1 MTNAETEQW
10 GPAAVAG
17 NAPAAADVAAA
28 HVAALDVR
36 RETSG
41 TGQAGPLQVLPHNAH
56 LALVEEELRSFFD
69 SSRRRAAGMGFQYQ
83 ALWTALADGAA
94 AGKRFRPL
102 MVLTVYEGLG
112 GRDLRLAATVGAAF
126 ELLHTA
132 LILHDDVIDRDFV
145 RRGMPNLAGRYREE
159 ALAADVGLTEAEH
172 RGMSAALIAG
182 DLALFNSYRML
193 DRLPAAHDLRGNL
206 LDLLDEAMFASAA
219 GELLDLRFSDTGQDI
234 SIAGIIEMDRLK
246 TAVYSFEAPL
256 QAGAVL
262 AGAPASTVQQL
273 AAIGRSLGI
282 AYQITDDLL
291 GVFGTEEATG
301 KTTLGD
307 LREGKRTVLIAHAM
321 SRPQWA
327 EIAGLIGRPGLS
339 AADAA
344 RIRDLLVAA
353 GSRAFAQDLAS
364 SHAASARQ
372 QIRQAGLPPQLEDS
386 LEQLLAAVT
395 TRTR

>member
-1 MTNAETEQW
+1 MTDAETEQL
-10 GPAAVAG
+10 GRTTAGRPAPPK
-17 NAPAAADVAAA
+17 NTSADRQP
-28 HVAALDVR
+28 LTPDD
-36 RETSG
+36 
-41 TGQAGPLQVLPHNAH
+41 TGGQNNPRPQGGLPHEPH
-56 LALVEEELRSFFD
+56 LALVEEELRAFFA
-69 SSRRRAAGMGFQYQ
+69 SARQRAAAMGSQYQ
-83 ALWTALADGAA
+83 ALWAALADGAA
-94 AGKRFRPL
+94 AGKRFRPR
-102 MVLTVYEGLG
+102 MALTVYKGLG
-112 GRDLRLAATVGAAF
+112 GLDFRLAATVGAAF

-132 LILHDDVIDRDFV
+132 LILHDDVIDRDFI
-145 RRGMPNLAGRYREE
+145 RRGVPNLAGRYREE

-193 DRLPAAHDLRGNL
+193 DRLPVAPDLKADL
-206 LDLLDEAMFASAA
+206 QELLDEAMFSSAA
-219 GELLDLRFSDTGQDI
+219 GELLDLCFSDTGEEI

-262 AGAPASTVQQL
+262 AGAPASTVRQL
-273 AAIGRSLGI
+273 AGIGRSLGI

-291 GVFGTEEATG
+291 GVFGAEEATG

-321 SRPQWA
+321 SRPQWP

-339 AADAA
+339 AADAT
-344 RIRDLLVAA
+344 RIRHLLTGA
-353 GSRAFAQDLAS
+353 GSRTFAVDLAE
-364 SHAASARQ
+364 SHAASARR
-372 QIRQAGLPPQLEDS
+372 QIRQAALPPQLEHN
-386 LEQLLAAVT
+386 LEQLLTAVT